1 MKSLILD
8 KEALK
13 QKITRLA
20 YEIVEDHF
28 DETEIHL
35 VGILKGGYQ
44 LAELLKTEIQEVKKI
59 KVNLASIKTNK
70 TNPLVGKTSLSEPI
84 SDFEGKSIIMVDDVV
99 NSGRT
104 IFYAFKEFMNIT
116 PKTLK
121 VAALVDRKYK
131 KFPVHCDYVGT
142 SLNTTIK
149 EHIEVVFKND
159 DVEAA
164 YLM

>member
-8 KEALK
+8 KKALK

-28 DETEIHL
+28 DEDAIYL
-35 VGILKGGYQ
+35 VGIMNGGFQ
-44 LAELLKTEIQEVKKI
+44 LAGLLKEEILKVKSFEVNISSLQINKQ
-59 KVNLASIKTNK
+59 NPLASA
-70 TNPLVGKTSLSEPI
+70 PVLSEMI
-84 SDFEGKSIIMVDDVV
+84 TNYDQQAIILVDDVV

-104 IFYAFKEFMNIT
+104 IFYGFKEFLSIS

-149 EHIEVVFKND
+149 EHIEVVFEEE

-164 YLM
+164 YLV

>member
-8 KEALK
+8 KPALK

-28 DETEIHL
+28 DEKEIYL
-35 VGILKGGYQ
+35 VGIMKGGYQ
-44 LAELLKTEIQEVKKI
+44 LAALLKTEIQLVKSI
-59 KVNLASIKTNK
+59 KVEIASLKINK
-70 TNPLVGKTSLSEPI
+70 INPLEDKTVVSE
-84 SDFEGKSIIMVDDVV
+84 SIANFDGQAIVLVDDVV

-104 IFYAFKEFMNIT
+104 IFYALKDFMTIA

-131 KFPVHCDYVGT
+131 RFPVHCDYVGT

-149 EHIEVVFKND
+149 EHIEVVFKKD

-164 YLM
+164 YLV

>member
-28 DETEIHL
+28 DEEEIYL
-35 VGILKGGYQ
+35 VGILTGGYQ
-44 LAELLKTEIQEVKKI
+44 FAALLKAAIQVVKPI
-59 KVNLASIKTNK
+59 QVTLASLKINK
-70 TNPLVGKTSLSEPI
+70 ATPLRAKIILSENI
-84 SDFEGKSIIMVDDVV
+84 ADFDGKAVILVDDVV

-104 IFYAFKEFMNIT
+104 IFYSFKDFMEIT

-149 EHIEVVFKND
+149 EHIEVVFEND
-159 DVEAA
+159 DVEAV
-164 YLM
+164 YLT